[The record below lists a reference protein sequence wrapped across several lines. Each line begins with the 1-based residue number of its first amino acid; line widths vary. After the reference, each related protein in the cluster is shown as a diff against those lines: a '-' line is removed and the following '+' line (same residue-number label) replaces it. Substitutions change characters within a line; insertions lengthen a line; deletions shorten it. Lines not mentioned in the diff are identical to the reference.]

1 MRTICCF
8 MEQTSDKFNE
18 FIEKHDND
26 SYIHLYT
33 DIINSCEDNM
43 FYCLGELYN
52 IILQADDEL
61 WFVTDV
67 PNLYNIVM
75 KLYDTVFEDIIVME
89 SENDKNFA
97 SDFDLKE
104 LIEFE
109 INVQSDTLYKKYM
122 SKLFELSDLQN
133 KQDIMIFSCELIDLP
148 IENDYKKKMLFYHFT
163 KLLFE
168 YTKETA
174 GTYYKL
180 CLLSI
185 LMKLG
190 KKAEYTNNYF
200 ELVRTAEDITEDNKY
215 FAWNQFK
222 AISLRNFAVY
232 DKTTNCIVDDI
243 YTQAYNT
250 YMKKCKEM
258 LSYIPFNERNKD
270 VVIVMTT
277 QYLNNTH
284 APTRTVMERC
294 KALRELGKVVI
305 IINTTEQY
313 IMQGVIP
320 MYRAFFGTTIE
331 EYDDMQSISI
341 DGEEFPFMQLS
352 EDYPIYMKLQILSHL
367 IKKIKP
373 YYILSIGT
381 GSMLADLCGH
391 MVPVACMALA
401 FSTLPHTKNKM
412 KILGR
417 KLSEEEKENYK
428 DKDEDIIESR
438 FTFELKP
445 QKEHYPRETYNLP
458 KDRFILVVVGIRLQ
472 SEIDDEFMKLL
483 SRVCE
488 AGCYVVFAGI
498 MDNYDDMMK
507 KYQTVKENSSFI
519 GFCDDVSALM
529 EICDLYVNPPRLGG
543 GFSVIEAFDKGKPGV
558 YMKVGDVYTSGGEEF
573 AVDTYDDMYTE
584 IIRYKE
590 DKAYYDEMAQKGRE
604 RARLMTSS
612 VEAIRDIDE
621 QICKRITEG

>member
-148 IENDYKKKMLFYHFT
+148 IENDYKGKMFFYHFT

-190 KKAEYTNNYF
+190 GKAEDTNNYF

-222 AISLRNFAVY
+222 AISFRNMAAY
-232 DKTTNCIVDDI
+232 DKTTNYTVNEI
-243 YTQAYNT
+243 YTQAYDT
-250 YMKKCKEM
+250 YMKKYKEM
-258 LSYIPFNERNKD
+258 LSYIPLNERNKD
-270 VVIVMTT
+270 VVIVMTI

-305 IINTTEQY
+305 LINTTEQY

-320 MYRAFFGTTIE
+320 MYRAFLGATIE

-352 EDYPIYMKLQILSHL
+352 EDYPIYMKLQILSHF
-367 IKKIKP
+367 IKKVKP

-391 MVPVACMALA
+391 MVPTACMSLV

-417 KLSEEEKENYK
+417 KMSEEERETY
-428 DKDEDIIESR
+428 KDEDIIESR

-445 QKEHYPRETYNLP
+445 QKEHYTRETYNLP

-472 SEIDDEFMKLL
+472 SDIDDEFMKLL

-558 YMKVGDVYTSGGEEF
+558 YMKVGDVYTSGGEKF